1 MRTLDGGT
9 RNRYGHVKMD
19 PSYNPFDLTGYLPGD
34 NDNDA
39 TEETDNDDDAIEEP
53 DNDDDAIEEADNDDD
68 DDAIEP
74 GPQEDHYY
82 EEFETI
88 DDELEAFYRGLSEEQ
103 MMDYVVDVIRCGY
116 NEANSEIDVDGN

>member
-1 MRTLDGGT
+1 MRGFDYEEIH
-9 RNRYGHVKMD
+9 RNETPED
-19 PSYNPFDLTGYLPGD
+19 LSYNPFDTTGYLPGD

-53 DNDDDAIEEADNDDD
+53 DNDDDDDD

-82 EEFETI
+82 EFETI
-88 DDELEAFYRGLSEEQ
+88 DDELEAFYRGLSEEE
-103 MMDYVVDVIRCGY
+103 MMDYVVDVIRGGY
-116 NEANSEIDVDGN
+116 NDANREIDVDGY